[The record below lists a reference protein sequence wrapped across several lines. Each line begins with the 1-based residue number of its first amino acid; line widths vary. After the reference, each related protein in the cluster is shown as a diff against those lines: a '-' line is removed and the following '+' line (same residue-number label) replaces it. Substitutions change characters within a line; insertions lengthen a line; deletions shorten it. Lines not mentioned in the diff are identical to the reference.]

1 MKINFGEFEGVR
13 TAAPFDYG
21 TLCATLNV
29 AQSASPTARL
39 ATIVNDGCGAAPTSP
54 TEHAVILFRNEQ
66 DWQLSPAAM
75 RGNFH
80 GAAATLLMNESL

>member
-29 AQSASPTARL
+29 AQAASPTAQL
-39 ATIVNDGCGAAPTSP
+39 ATIVNDGCTTPTSS
-54 TEHAVILFRNEQ
+54 TEHAIVLFRNEP

-75 RGNFH
+75 HGNFH
-80 GAAATLLMNESL
+80 AATAMLLIDKAL

>member
-1 MKINFGEFEGVR
+1 VKINFGEFEGTR

-29 AQSASPTARL
+29 AQAASPTARL
-39 ATIVNDGCGAAPTSP
+39 AAFVNDCCTAPASS
-54 TEHAVILFRNEQ
+54 TEHAIILFRNEQ

-75 RGNFH
+75 QGNFH
-80 GAAATLLMNESL
+80 AAAAMHLMDKAL